1 MLSSTTCTGKGAEN
15 SLLICDLS
23 MLHKY
28 GKQAL
33 DSHLNNLG
41 FNWQEMAVM
50 MALQNDPSADQTLLS
65 KLLQTDKGNIT
76 KLLGR
81 MEEKKLIT
89 RTADPG
95 DSRRK
100 LILLTASGAA
110 RLPSLHEAMA
120 RWEQAC
126 FHGLTARQIKDFTE
140 ACRLIIANIK
150 KQDRPS

>member
-33 DSHLNNLG
+33 DSHLSDLG

-50 MALQNDPSADQTLLS
+50 MALQSDPSTDQTLLS
-65 KLLQTDKGNIT
+65 RLLQTDKGNIT

-81 MEEKKLIT
+81 MEEKKLIA
-89 RTADPG
+89 RTADPE

-100 LILLTASGAA
+100 IILLTQSGAA
-110 RLPSLHEAMA
+110 LLPSLHEAMG

-126 FHGLTARQIKDFTE
+126 FRGLTPRQIKDF
-140 ACRLIIANIK
+140 AQICGLIIANTK
-150 KQDRPS
+150 KLDRPS

>member
-1 MLSSTTCTGKGAEN
+1 MLSSTTCTGKGDEN

-33 DSHLNNLG
+33 DSYLDASG

-50 MALQNDPSADQTLLS
+50 MALQSAPDTDQSLLS
-65 KLLQTDKGNIT
+65 KLLQTDKGNVT

-81 MEEKKLIT
+81 MEGKGLIA
-89 RTADPG
+89 RTVDPE

-100 LILLTASGAA
+100 IILLTASGTAQ
-110 RLPSLHEAMA
+110 LPALHEAMA
-120 RWEQAC
+120 RWERAC
-126 FHGLTARQIKDFTE
+126 FQGLTARQTDDFAET
-140 ACRLIIANIK
+140 CRLIIANTK
-150 KQDRPS
+150 KNGQSN